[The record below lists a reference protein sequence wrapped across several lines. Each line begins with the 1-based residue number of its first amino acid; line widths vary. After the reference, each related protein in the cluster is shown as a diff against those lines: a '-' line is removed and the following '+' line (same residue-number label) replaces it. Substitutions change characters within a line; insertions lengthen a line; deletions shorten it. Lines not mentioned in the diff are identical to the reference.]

1 MSKIITIIL
10 LLSTFATAL
19 SWYSAALISDYS
31 QATYYFLLTLF
42 FFLSAGIGNLYD

>member
-1 MSKIITIIL
+1 MSKIVTIIL
-10 LLSTFATAL
+10 LLNVFLCAIL
-19 SWYSAALISDYS
+19 WLSAALISDYS